1 MDERERWV
9 GGRRRQRK
17 VKRKEGSGWAREREV
32 GSEELKGSIHYRL
45 CMHNHGVCTG
55 ITYSLWG

>member
-17 VKRKEGSGWAREREV
+17 VDRKEGSGWVREREV
-32 GSEELKGSIHYRL
+32 GSEELRDGGQKGRREEGKEGR
-45 CMHNHGVCTG
+45 NGP
-55 ITYSLWG
+55 